1 MSTGDSTT
9 ALPRVSGRTVSAYLG
24 VLAIVYLG
32 AIIAIYFGWRRSA
45 AYAVAGVPVALFLI
59 TQPRLAL
66 YQFIGLLFIQRYILF
81 SAGLLLIDLS
91 AGLVIL
97 AALVDVLS
105 SKNLPKSFPRLA
117 VYMVV
122 LLIAMFIS
130 AVFGRDFLTSLRPI
144 GRVLFLLAT
153 LLAAIRLTRY
163 VSVKKALAIYFWSA
177 VAFSFPA
184 VIPFLASG
192 GSLRSFGLAPMVF
205 DELTMMALPI
215 GLCFYLW
222 SEQGK
227 GWYYLLGSG
236 MVFLGLIATQS
247 RAPIFFGLVSSVIV
261 LWISYRRAGKMLG
274 SVPETDDLSF
284 RAKIAV
290 RRKIIWLAGASLV
303 CVAAVTVAIP
313 GALAA
318 VSERFERLLTFSPG
332 GTFAIRLVLWKWALI
347 AFRDHPFLGIGPGQ
361 FRSLS
366 ELYPYLHLTPLQW
379 YLRSLSAHNLL
390 LHYLAETGIVGAG
403 ALLTLFVSQFRMS
416 LYSWRHRSSAT
427 PISVKLAIFI
437 LGFLMLGTTVV
448 EAGWMWG
455 QTGFIMVFFLS
466 LISRQYTRSRVTD
479 SK

>member
-1 MSTGDSTT
+1 MSS
-9 ALPRVSGRTVSAYLG
+9 RTVSAYLG

-32 AIIAIYFGWRRSA
+32 AIIAVYFGWRRSA

-66 YQFIGLLFIQRYILF
+66 YQFIGLLFIQRYVFF
-81 SAGLLLIDLS
+81 SAGVLLIDLS

-105 SKNLPKSFPRLA
+105 SKNFPKSFPRLA
-117 VYMVV
+117 VYMVI

-130 AVFGRDFLTSLRPI
+130 AVFGRDLLTSLRPI
-144 GRVLFLLAT
+144 ARVLFLLVT
-153 LLAAIRLTRY
+153 LLALIRLSRY
-163 VSVKKALAIYFWSA
+163 VAVKKALAVYFWLA
-177 VAFSFPA
+177 VVFSFPA

-222 SEQGK
+222 SDRGR

-247 RAPIFFGLVSSVIV
+247 RAPIFFGLVSAVLV
-261 LWISYRRAGKMLG
+261 LWLSYRRAGKMLESARRTNG
-274 SVPETDDLSF
+274 LPSL
-284 RAKIAV
+284 AKIAV
-290 RRKIIWLAGASLV
+290 RRRIIWLAGISLI
-303 CVAAVTVAIP
+303 CVAMVTVVIP

-318 VSERFERLLTFSPG
+318 VSERFERLLTSSPG
-332 GTFAIRLVLWKWALI
+332 GTFAIRMVLWKWALI
-347 AFRDHPFLGIGPGQ
+347 AFRDHPLLGIGPGQ

-390 LHYLAETGIVGAG
+390 LHYLAETGILGAG
-403 ALLTLFVSQFRMS
+403 ALMTLFVGQFRMS
-416 LYSWRHRSSAT
+416 LFSWRHRSNAT
-427 PISVKLAIFI
+427 PLSIALAILI
-437 LGFLMLGTTVV
+437 LGSLLLGTTMV

-455 QTGFIMVFFLS
+455 QTGFIMVFFLA
-466 LISRQYTRSRVTD
+466 LISRQYSLSRVTGAR
-479 SK
+479 